1 LTYGNIYGIM
11 VFQVAELQLRMLKP
25 PSGGLRVGGSQRTD
39 EISQI
44 YTVYRNNTFRR
55 TT

>member
-11 VFQVAELQLRMLKP
+11 VFQVAELQLRMSKP

-39 EISQI
+39 ETSQAKI
-44 YTVYRNNTFRR
+44 VQCTILDYI
-55 TT
+55 